1 MTQGN
6 KSFVGERP
14 NSKGFTEVSTSEIE
28 ELANSIVKKEDE
40 NDIISENFDIPLNMF
55 WDNLFSDKAKFS
67 LAAFMETQG
76 EKEIVM
82 DPWKEQKEEN
92 KKEEDKKED
101 MTKEQSNNTGFVETP
116 SYDQQKL
123 EKQMRLKVNVRGVPF
138 CSSSR

>member
-1 MTQGN
+1 
-6 KSFVGERP
+6 
-14 NSKGFTEVSTSEIE
+14 
-28 ELANSIVKKEDE
+28 
-40 NDIISENFDIPLNMF
+40 MF

-92 KKEEDKKED
+92 KKEEDKKEE
-101 MTKEQSNNTGFVETP
+101 MTQEQSNNTGFVEATGSIVETP
-116 SYDQQKL
+116 SSDQQKL
-123 EKQMRLKVNVRGVPF
+123 ERQMRLKVNVRGVPF